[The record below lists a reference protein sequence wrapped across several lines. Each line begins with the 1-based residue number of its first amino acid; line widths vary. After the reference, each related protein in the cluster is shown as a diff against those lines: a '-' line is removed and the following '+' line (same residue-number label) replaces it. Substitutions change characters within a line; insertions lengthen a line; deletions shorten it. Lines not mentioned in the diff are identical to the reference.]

1 MYHIVTY
8 APRGTLG
15 GGGGGGGGEGG
26 TKKKKR
32 VFKMLQNT
40 NKKSLAEGVTK
51 SQKWKD
57 SETKEKWKVE
67 KMKNHK

>member
-1 MYHIVTY
+1 M
-8 APRGTLG
+8 
-15 GGGGGGGGEGG
+15 
-26 TKKKKR
+26 KKR